1 MSPLRG
7 VRARPLLG
15 AAALSLMACATGLRA
30 LERYSLHPACRG
42 TAGEPATSAL
52 SPVRAL
58 ACRWNGVAVP
68 VVVAPD
74 GALRFR
80 PPLEPG
86 AARLDPREP
95 RPVTVPLSAQ
105 AVDLALACAPQDT
118 YSAEQL
124 RAARPLAVH
133 GAGVSMRLPVPT
145 QTCALEPPTE
155 ADGVF
160 SVTLPS
166 NEVARELVAATQGR
180 FGLTLHVDA
189 PASATY
195 LAVAGGCASRC
206 RGGCCDARGE
216 CVLPAAQRDAACADA
231 GEGAA
236 CVACA
241 DGTTC
246 ANARCRGADLRA
258 WTFSTRVVEVS
269 TQHPCDTVSR
279 CDLTVEA
286 AAPDGTRRACNA
298 PDDANTGAC
307 VLRLAR
313 DVDADAA
320 RRPVALWVHD
330 REVFRPE
337 AVASCSLEVP
347 LSVLVRAAH
356 GSAREARWSTPC
368 GPASLVLMVS
378 AQPR

>member
-30 LERYSLHPACRG
+30 LDRYSLHPACRG
-42 TAGEPATSAL
+42 TAGEPATDAL

-68 VVVAPD
+68 VFAAPD

-86 AARLDPREP
+86 AARLDPGDP
-95 RPVTVPLSAQ
+95 RRVTVPLSAQ
-105 AVDLALACAPQDT
+105 AVDLSLACDPQDT
-118 YSAEQL
+118 YSAERL
-124 RAARPLAVH
+124 RAARPLAVR

-145 QTCALEPPTE
+145 QTCALESPTG

-160 SVTLPS
+160 AVTLPS
-166 NEVARELVAATQGR
+166 SEIARELVAATRGR

-195 LAVAGGCASRC
+195 LAVAGGCAARC

-216 CVLPAAQRDAACADA
+216 CVLPAAQRDAVCADA
-231 GEGAA
+231 GDGVA
-236 CVACA
+236 CVACVE
-241 DGTTC
+241 GTTC
-246 ANARCRGADLRA
+246 VNARCRGADLRA

-269 TQHPCDTVSR
+269 TRHPCDTVSR

-286 AAPDGTRRACNA
+286 AAPDGTSRACNA

-313 DVDADAA
+313 DLDADAV
-320 RRPVALWVHD
+320 RRPVVLSVHD

-337 AVASCSLEVP
+337 QIARCEVQVP

-356 GSAREARWSTPC
+356 GSAREARWVTAC
-368 GPASLVLMVS
+368 EGASLVLMVS